1 MEPTMT
7 RISRRDFVSGAL
19 AATAGLAVPRVAAGA
34 PTSVTPSGDPGAT
47 GYPGSPSRIQVRS
60 PLPRDSHDPWIEI
73 LEASFRHNVRE
84 ISRVAGGTPIL
95 AVVKNN
101 AYGLG
106 DHVVG
111 PLLAGMEEV
120 VGLACVR
127 THEAHVLREAGVRK
141 PILNMAEVTEDEAE
155 ELARKNVH
163 LSLWLDDAGERMDRV
178 AGRLGRPVPVHLFID
193 TGMGREGMPHHR
205 ALRWM
210 EDLARRDSVE
220 VDGTYQM
227 FTHDL
232 EFDRVQLAR
241 FQDLVGRARDRGL
254 RLGNL
259 HAAPTYEVFHLPEAR
274 LDMVR
279 CAGGMWG
286 LHPDEAARGMAHLE
300 PVFRLQSRVVR
311 VERIEAGESVG
322 FGRAWVAER
331 PTWTALLPIGHTDGF
346 PSTTGGTSQA
356 LVNGRLYPIL
366 PGTVNSA
373 HTVLDLG
380 DATSVEVGDVATL
393 MGPDNPAIH
402 PEVVARNAGLSYF
415 RMITAFKERMPRRL
429 V

>member
-1 MEPTMT
+1 MT
-7 RISRRDFVSGAL
+7 RISRREFVSGAF
-19 AATAGLAVPRVAAGA
+19 AATAGLAVPAAAAARPAPLLGDDASVA
-34 PTSVTPSGDPGAT
+34 PTTPGASS
-47 GYPGSPSRIQVRS
+47 GVEVRF
-60 PLPRDSHDPWIEI
+60 PLPSHSHDPWIEI
-73 LEASFRHNVRE
+73 DQAAFRHNVRE
-84 ISRVAGGTPIL
+84 ISRLAGGTPIV

-111 PLLAGMEEV
+111 PLLAGMDEV

-127 THEAHVLREAGVRK
+127 AHEAMVLRESGVRK
-141 PILNMAEVTEDEAE
+141 PILNMAEVTEEEAE
-155 ELARKNVH
+155 ALARMDVH
-163 LSLWLDDAGERMDRV
+163 LSLWLDDAGERMDRL
-178 AGRLGRPVPVHLFID
+178 ARRLGRPVPAHLYID

-205 ALRWM
+205 ALPWM
-210 EDLARRDSVE
+210 EDLVRRDSVQ

-241 FQDLVGRARDRGL
+241 FQALVGRARERGL
-254 RLGNL
+254 ELGSL

-274 LDMVR
+274 LDRVR

-286 LHPDEAARGMAHLE
+286 LYPDEAAREMADLR
-300 PVFRLQSRVVR
+300 PVFRLRARVVR

-322 FGRAWVAER
+322 FGRAWMTEK

-346 PSTTGGTSQA
+346 PSTAGGTSQA
-356 LVNGRLYPIL
+356 LVNGRLHPIL

-373 HTVLDLG
+373 HAVLDLG
-380 DATSVEVGDVATL
+380 DEPSVRVGDVATL
-393 MGPDNPAIH
+393 MGPDDPAIH
-402 PEVVARNAGLSYF
+402 PEEVAGNAGLPQF
-415 RMITAFKERMPRRL
+415 RMITGFKERMPRRL

>member
-1 MEPTMT
+1 MT
-7 RISRRDFVSGAL
+7 PISRRDFVSGAL
-19 AATAGLAVPRVAAGA
+19 AATAGLAVPGGAAGA
-34 PTSVTPSGDPGAT
+34 LTSVSEGVDRDASAS
-47 GYPGSPSRIQVRS
+47 PGSPPRIQVRS

-84 ISRVAGGTPIL
+84 ISRVAGRTPIL

-111 PLLAGMEEV
+111 PLLADMEEV
-120 VGLACVR
+120 TGLACVR
-127 THEAHVLREAGVRK
+127 AHEAHVLREAGVRK
-141 PILNMAEVTEDEAE
+141 PILNMAEVTEEEAE
-155 ELARKNVH
+155 ELARMNVH

-178 AGRLGRPVPVHLFID
+178 ARRLGHPVPVHLFID

-205 ALRWM
+205 ALPWM

-227 FTHDL
+227 FNHDL

-241 FQDLVGRARDRGL
+241 FQELVGEARGRGL
-254 RLGNL
+254 HLGDL

-286 LHPDEAARGMAHLE
+286 LHPNEAAREMADLH
-300 PVFRLQSRVVR
+300 PVFRVRARVVR

-322 FGRAWVAER
+322 FGRAWVAGR

-346 PSTTGGTSQA
+346 PSTAGGTSQA

-380 DATSVEVGDVATL
+380 EAPSVEVGDVATL

-415 RMITAFKERMPRRL
+415 RMITGFKERMPRRL